1 VGALLGA
8 AVVLSSCGGS
18 SSKPAGVKGSSEV
31 TAQPVSSSGANP
43 FTAAVGTDTSGVKPP
58 PASAGAGGGGGPAT
72 YSGSTPG
79 LYGGTRNHHSCD
91 AAKLIIFLEQN
102 PGKAAAWA
110 QTLGIQTSQI
120 RDYVNGLTAVTL
132 RTDTR
137 VTNHGYV
144 NGRANPIQAVL
155 EAGTAV
161 FVDKYGRPVVKCYCG
176 NPLTPPELLTTPTYV
191 GPMWSGFDASHI
203 TIINQSTTII
213 NVFTIYD
220 FDTGKT
226 FSLTPGVNGT
236 AGSESQAPASNPATP
251 PPPGPQTTPTH
262 TGSTPQPS
270 SNCPQGEVPDPT
282 SSDGCSP
289 VNTDTGTNTEQQ
301 PPPTDGT
308 QQQLPQCDPV
318 NPQPPCH
325 P

>member
-1 VGALLGA
+1 VVAASAIVALLGA
-8 AVVLSSCGGS
+8 AAVLASCGGS
-18 SSKPAGVKGSSEV
+18 SKPSVKGHSEV
-31 TAQPVSSSGANP
+31 TAQPVSTSGANP
-43 FTAAVGTDTSGVKPP
+43 FTAPAGADTSGVKPP
-58 PASAGAGGGGGPAT
+58 AAPGASGGPPT

-91 AAKLIIFLEQN
+91 ANKLIAFLEQN

-120 RDYVNGLTAVTL
+120 RGYVNGLTAVTL

-161 FVDKYGRPVVKCYCG
+161 FVDRYGRPVVKCYCG

-191 GPMWSGFDASHI
+191 GPLWSGFDPGHI

-213 NVFTIYD
+213 NVFVLYD

-226 FSLTPGVNGT
+226 FPLTPGANGT
-236 AGSESQAPASNPATP
+236 AGPDNQTPSTNTITP
-251 PPPGPQTTPTH
+251 PPQQPATTPTQ
-262 TGSTPQPS
+262 TGTTQHPTQ
-270 SNCPQGEVPDPT
+270 NCPQGEVYDPS

-289 VNTDTGTNTEQQ
+289 ANNPTQPTTPQPPQTDTT
-301 PPPTDGT
+301 P
-308 QQQLPQCDPV
+308 QQLPQCDPV